1 MDSTDQQILRYL
13 MQDGRL
19 SNSKLAKMIGLSESA
34 TLERVRRLEAAEVIQ
49 GYTAQVEPAK
59 VGRMLELFMTFTLR
73 NQNPDEIR
81 RFEATIQS
89 MDEVLTCAQT
99 LGRADF
105 LAHVAVADIQALSDF
120 INLKLM
126 PLGCIERVESMTVL
140 NMLKRSFPPLPAVE
154 AFV

>member
-1 MDSTDQQILRYL
+1 

-19 SNSKLAKMIGLSESA
+19 SNSKLAKLIGLSESA
-34 TLERVRRLEAAEVIQ
+34 TLERVRRLESAEVIQ

-59 VGRMLELFMTFTLR
+59 VGRKLELFMTFTLR
-73 NQNPDEIR
+73 NQNQDEIR
-81 RFEATIQS
+81 RFEATIQA

-140 NMLKRSFPPLPAVE
+140 NMLKRSFPPLPRLEEVL
-154 AFV
+154 

>member
-1 MDSTDQQILRYL
+1 

-19 SNSKLAKMIGLSESA
+19 SNSKLAKLIGLSESA
-34 TLERVRRLEAAEVIQ
+34 TLERVRRLESTEIIQ

-59 VGRMLELFMTFTLR
+59 VGRKLELFMTFTLR
-73 NQNPDEIR
+73 NQNQDEIR
-81 RFEATIQS
+81 RFEATIQA

-140 NMLKRSFPPLPAVE
+140 NMLKRSFPPLPRLEE
-154 AFV
+154 AL